1 MEPTPANL
9 AEIPFFKDMSWQ
21 QLETLSACAMS
32 VRFDANT
39 HIFKT
44 GDVANRFYV
53 LISGK
58 VQLES
63 AVEDGPAIPI
73 QVLEG
78 GDVLGWSWLFPPYHW
93 RFDARTLEPVEA
105 IFLYGTRLRE
115 QADQDPALCCTLMK
129 RMTPV
134 ILARL
139 QATRAE
145 LAKAKGNR

>member
-9 AEIPFFKDMSWQ
+9 AEIPFLKDMSWQ
-21 QLETLSACAMS
+21 HLETLSACAMT
-32 VRFDANT
+32 VRFDADS
-39 HIFKT
+39 HIFRT
-44 GDVANRFYV
+44 GDVANRFYI
-53 LISGK
+53 LLSGK

-63 AVEDGPAIPI
+63 AERDMQPVPI
-73 QVLEG
+73 QVIEA

-105 IFLYGTRLRE
+105 LFFYGTRLRE
-115 QADQDPALCCTLMK
+115 YAEQDPALCCSLMK

-134 ILARL
+134 ILSRL

-145 LAKAKGNR
+145 LAKSLHR

>member
-9 AEIPFFKDMSWQ
+9 AEIAFLKDMSWQ
-21 QLETLSACAMS
+21 HLETLSACAMT
-32 VRFDANT
+32 VRFDPHS
-39 HIFKT
+39 HIFRT
-44 GDVANRFYV
+44 GDVANRFYI
-53 LISGK
+53 LLSGK

-63 AVEDGPAIPI
+63 AERDMQPVPI
-73 QVLEG
+73 QVIEA

-105 IFLYGTRLRE
+105 LFFYGTRLRE
-115 QADQDPALCCTLMK
+115 YAEQDPALCCSLMK

-139 QATRAE
+139 QATRVE
-145 LAKAKGNR
+145 LAKALHR